1 MLFRKKIILGVTAS
15 IAAYK
20 SALLARL
27 LVKAGAEVKVVMT
40 HSAQE
45 FITPLTLST
54 LSRNPVHCEFT
65 TGSQGEWVNHVELGL
80 WADAILVAPTS
91 ANTLAN
97 SANGICNNLLQAV
110 YLSARCPVFFAPA
123 MDVDMWH
130 HPSTQNNINRLEQ
143 YGNHILHPQSGELAS
158 GLVGEGRMLE
168 PEDIV
173 KKIEH
178 FFAIEKQMKHLN
190 VLITAGPTQEKIDDV
205 RYISNHSSGKMG
217 YAIADE
223 LANRGAK
230 VTIVSGPVNIK
241 PSNTSIQV
249 VNVLSA
255 AQMKEEVKARFSD
268 CNVAL
273 LVAAV
278 ADYKPSQSVT
288 GKIKKTASNLQ
299 LDLVQTDDI
308 LAEIAS
314 NKKSNQIVG
323 GFALEMENAKENAQ
337 TKLTNKKLDFIVLNE
352 LSNENDVFGNE
363 YNKISILNKKLQWE
377 SFEKKSKYE
386 VASDIADFINNIVKN
401 V

>member
-54 LSRNPVHCEFT
+54 LTRNPVHCNFT

-91 ANTLAN
+91 ANTIAN
-97 SANGICNNLLQAV
+97 CANGICNNLLQAV

-123 MDVDMWH
+123 MDVDMWR
-130 HPSTQNNINRLEQ
+130 HPSTQNNIIRLEQ
-143 YGNHILHPQSGELAS
+143 YGNHIFHPQSGELAS

-173 KKIEH
+173 KKLEH
-178 FFAIEKQMKHLN
+178 FFAIEKQMKHIKVIL
-190 VLITAGPTQEKIDDV
+190 TAGPTHEKIDDV
-205 RYISNHSSGKMG
+205 RFISNNSSGKMG

-223 LANRGAK
+223 LASRGAH
-230 VTIVSGPVNIK
+230 VTIISGPVSIL
-241 PSNTSIQV
+241 PSNKNVEV

-255 AQMKEEVKARFSD
+255 SQMREAVKERFAD
-268 CNVAL
+268 CNIAL

-278 ADYKPSQSVT
+278 ADYKPINTVV
-288 GKIKKTASNLQ
+288 GKIKKTDNNIQ
-299 LDLVQTDDI
+299 LDLVQTEDI
-308 LAEIAS
+308 LSEIAS
-314 NKKSNQIVG
+314 LKTKNQIVG
-323 GFALEMENAKENAQ
+323 GFALEMENAKENAES
-337 TKLTNKKLDFIVLNE
+337 KLAKKNLDFIVLNQ
-352 LSNENDVFGNE
+352 LSKENDVFGNE
-363 YNKISILNKKLQWE
+363 FNQISILNKKMEWQ
-377 SFEKKSKYE
+377 SFEKKTKLD
-386 VASDIADFINNIVKN
+386 VAADIADFINNYIKN
-401 V
+401 A

>member
-178 FFAIEKQMKHLN
+178 FFAIEKQMKNLK
-190 VLITAGPTQEKIDDV
+190 VIITAGPTQEKIDDV

-241 PSNTSIQV
+241 PSNTSIDV

-255 AQMKEEVKARFSD
+255 AQMREEVKARFSD
-268 CNVAL
+268 CNLAL

-278 ADYKPSQSVT
+278 ADYKPLQSVS

-299 LDLVQTDDI
+299 LNLVQTDDI

-314 NKKSNQIVG
+314 NKKGNQIVG

-377 SFEKKSKYE
+377 SFEKKSKFE